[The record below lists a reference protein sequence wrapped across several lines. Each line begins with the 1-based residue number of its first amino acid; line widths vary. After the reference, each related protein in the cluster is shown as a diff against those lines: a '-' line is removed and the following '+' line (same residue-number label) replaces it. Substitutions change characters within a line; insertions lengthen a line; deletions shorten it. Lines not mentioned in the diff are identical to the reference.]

1 MSEVVETEGPEAEVA
16 AKDPED
22 PEVAAATRRA
32 ELRAERVR
40 RRRGE
45 ILKAAAELFQ
55 ETGFHAATTHAV
67 ADRAGISVG
76 LIYQYFGNK
85 EDLLRAVIV
94 DILGDFR
101 DLVAPRLE
109 EAGPDP
115 VARLRKGYAAL
126 VEVIDDKRE
135 ATVLA
140 YRESKTLSDEGR
152 AEVKRLEV
160 ETAEPFRRAIA
171 DGIREGVFRQVDA
184 DLVVH
189 DLLITA
195 HGWALKHW
203 RLSDWLDRDTYVER
217 QLDLVLAALRP

>member
-1 MSEVVETEGPEAEVA
+1 MSEV
-16 AKDPED
+16 
-22 PEVAAATRRA
+22 AATDVASQPTPVGRSTARA
-32 ELRAERVR
+32 DRVR
-40 RRRGE
+40 RRRAE

-67 ADRAGISVG
+67 AERAGISVG

-115 VARLRKGYAAL
+115 VARLRQGYAAL
-126 VEVIDDKRE
+126 VAVIDDKRE

-140 YRESKTLSDEGR
+140 YRESKTLSEEGR
-152 AEVKRLEV
+152 SEVKRLEV
-160 ETAEPFRRAIA
+160 ETAEPFRAAIV
-171 DGIREGVFRQVDA
+171 DGIRTGVFREVDA

-189 DLLITA
+189 DLLLTA

-203 RLSDWLDRDTYVER
+203 RLTDWLDRDTYIER

>member
-1 MSEVVETEGPEAEVA
+1 MSEV
-16 AKDPED
+16 
-22 PEVAAATRRA
+22 AATDVASQPTPAGRSTARA
-32 ELRAERVR
+32 DRVR
-40 RRRGE
+40 RRRAE

-67 ADRAGISVG
+67 AERAGISVG

-115 VARLRKGYAAL
+115 VARLRQGYAAL
-126 VEVIDDKRE
+126 VAVIDDKRE

-140 YRESKTLSDEGR
+140 YRESKTLSEEGR
-152 AEVKRLEV
+152 SEVKRLEV
-160 ETAEPFRRAIA
+160 ETAEPFRAAIV
-171 DGIREGVFRQVDA
+171 DGIRTGVFREVDA

-189 DLLITA
+189 DLLLTA

-203 RLSDWLDRDTYVER
+203 RLTDWLDRDTYIER
-217 QLDLVLAALRP
+217 QLDLMLAAIRA